1 MNVIKPIQ
9 NSQRI
14 KKEVKRI
21 IKYMIG
27 GGIYFW
33 LGYGIFAL
41 GYSVFHW
48 SWFPAKILAD
58 LVGWTSNY
66 FIQRYWAFSDQVH
79 LSELQHVGRYI
90 TIESVGFVMDY
101 LIIWWLVSIG
111 ITPYIGFFISSGFF
125 TVWSYLWYK
134 YWVFSKK

>member
-1 MNVIKPIQ
+1 MGAVKTIK
-9 NSQRI
+9 NSPHI
-14 KKEVKRI
+14 KKEVKRF
-21 IKYMIG
+21 IKYMVG

-48 SWFPAKILAD
+48 NWFPAKILAD

-111 ITPYIGFFISSGFF
+111 ITPYIGFFISSVFF

>member
-1 MNVIKPIQ
+1 MNVIKTIK

-14 KKEVKRI
+14 KKEVKRF

>member
-1 MNVIKPIQ
+1 MNVIKTIK

-14 KKEVKRI
+14 KKEVKRF

-134 YWVFSKK
+134 YWVFSKT

>member
-1 MNVIKPIQ
+1 MNVIKTIK

-14 KKEVKRI
+14 KKEVKRF

-41 GYSVFHW
+41 CYSVFHW

-134 YWVFSKK
+134 YWVFSKT